1 MNLDDLKR
9 DRPVDQYDVDRQKL
23 RLLHQI
29 RLLHQRSQTLPF
41 TCTEDGQEWPC
52 ETVRKLRRI
61 RPKYLTRN
69 EEEIGEG

>member
-23 RLLHQI
+23 RLI
-29 RLLHQRSQTLPF
+29 HQRSQTLPF

-52 ETVRKLRRI
+52 ETVRNLRRT